1 MKNKGLVI
9 SVTEFL
15 EEHSISESEFKDR
28 IEKLQIPLLCRC
40 PRTVAVHVSGSVII
54 LNDNEP
60 KTAQS
65 LSKQHKGTPF
75 CADHD
80 YHSKVDLD
88 IKFLSISVTDWEEIA
103 NYGELSKYNFNL
115 SAFHER
121 GKGLAQASAHEL
133 LKTSLKPLPAL
144 IIDSA
149 FFITSRNSPDKL
161 EEIIIRKTD
170 ILIRKENSN
179 RILETIADTDKEQ
192 KNIERQEWESDNL
205 FELNKASDEF
215 IPEANIA
222 SQEERKELIDKIKK
236 HLEKKYNSA
245 GKDVFEQSAFAILP
259 DKHYHK
265 IKSTKMPI
273 GEALTK
279 YPEHAST
286 ALILINEAA
295 KHFWQESQK
304 TVQKAPTKRTV
315 MIEALKSSDWG
326 FTAKLAAAAA
336 TIISLKSRN

>member
-1 MKNKGLVI
+1 MKNKGLI
-9 SVTEFL
+9 TSATEFF
-15 EEHSISESEFKDR
+15 EEHNISESEFKDR

-40 PRTVAVHVSGSVII
+40 PRTVAVHVSGSAIV

-60 KTAQS
+60 RTAKS

-88 IKFLSISVTDWEEIA
+88 IKFFSISATDWEEIV
-103 NYGELSKYNFNL
+103 NYDEIQKFNFNH
-115 SAFHER
+115 AFFHESV
-121 GKGLAQASAHEL
+121 KDLTQASAHEQ
-133 LKTSLKPLPAL
+133 LKKNLQPFPAF
-144 IIDSA
+144 IIDA
-149 FFITSRNSPDKL
+149 DFFITSKT
-161 EEIIIRKTD
+161 EINQMKEITIRKTD
-170 ILIRKENSN
+170 IFIRTEDSN
-179 RILETIADTDKEQ
+179 RILEIIADTDKEL
-192 KNIERQEWESDNL
+192 KNVERQEWESDNL

-215 IPEANIA
+215 ISKANIA
-222 SQEERKELIDKIKK
+222 SQKERKELIYKIKK
-236 HLEKKYNSA
+236 HLEKKYNPV
-245 GKDVFEQSAFAILP
+245 GKDVLDQSAFAILP
-259 DKHYHK
+259 DKHYRK
-265 IKSTKMPI
+265 TKSTKMPA

-304 TVQKAPTKRTV
+304 TIQKAPAKRTV

>member
-1 MKNKGLVI
+1 MKNKGHII
-9 SVTEFL
+9 SATEFL

-28 IEKLQIPLLCRC
+28 IEKLQPPLLCRC
-40 PRTVAVHVSGSVII
+40 PRTVAVHVSGSAIV

-60 KTAQS
+60 RTAQS

-88 IKFLSISVTDWEEIA
+88 IKFLSISATDWEKIV
-103 NYGELSKYNFNL
+103 NYGELSKCDFNL
-115 SAFHER
+115 YAFHES
-121 GKGLAQASAHEL
+121 GKGLAKVSAREL
-133 LKTSLKPLPAL
+133 LNTSLKPLPAL
-144 IIDSA
+144 IIDAA

-170 ILIRKENSN
+170 IFIRKENSN

-192 KNIERQEWESDNL
+192 KNIERQEWESDDL

-222 SQEERKELIDKIKK
+222 SQKERKELIDKIKK
-236 HLEKKYNSA
+236 HLEKKYNFK
-245 GKDVFEQSAFAILP
+245 GKDVLEQSAFAILP
-259 DKHYHK
+259 DEHYRE
-265 IKSTKMPI
+265 IKSTKMPV

-295 KHFWQESQK
+295 KYFWQGDQEK
-304 TVQKAPTKRTV
+304 TKKPQAKRII
-315 MIEALKSSDWG
+315 MIKELESSDWG
-326 FTAKLAAAAA
+326 FTAKLAVAAA
-336 TIISLKSRN
+336 TIISLKP